1 MLFVIFCIDRPDA
14 GDKRRDT
21 IQAHIDYVSGA
32 GIDIVMSGPLVPDGG
47 GAPIGSLFL
56 VEAEDRAAVEAF
68 QHADPLYQADIW
80 ETIEVRAFDKR
91 VG

>member
-1 MLFVIFCIDRPDA
+1 MLFVIFCIDRPDSA
-14 GDKRRDT
+14 DKRRDT

-32 GIDIVMSGPLVPDGG
+32 GVDIVMSGPLVPDGG
-47 GAPIGSLFL
+47 GPPVGSLFL
-56 VEAEDRAAVEAF
+56 VEAADRAAVEAF
-68 QHADPLYQADIW
+68 QHGDPLYQAGIW

>member
-1 MLFVIFCIDRPDA
+1 MLFVIFCIDRA
-14 GDKRRDT
+14 GAQTTRQDT

-32 GIDIVMSGPLVPDGG
+32 DVDIVMSGPLVPDGG

-56 VEAEDRAAVEAF
+56 VEAADRAAVEAF
-68 QHADPLYQADIW
+68 QHGDPLYRAGIW